1 MSKLTAYTVEL
12 YKADKRIKKDERYGR
27 NRVGMR
33 FIEVK
38 DFAPVTRDFINTV
51 AEEYRAKGYFA
62 KVSETFVTRKNMMS
76 GKEFQERYDTP
87 SFCSPSSE
95 SYWSM

>member
-1 MSKLTAYTVEL
+1 MSKLTAYTIEL

-33 FIEVK
+33 FVS
-38 DFAPVTRDFINTV
+38 VRDFDPCTKDYINTV
-51 AEEYRAKGYFA
+51 ASADRRAGYIV
-62 KVSETFVTRKNMMS
+62 KVFETYVTRKNLMG

-87 SFCSPSSE
+87 YYCSPSSE
-95 SYWSM
+95 TYWSM

>member
-33 FIEVK
+33 FVEVK
-38 DFAPVTRDFINTV
+38 DFAPVTQDFINTV
-51 AEEYRAKGYFA
+51 AEEYRAKGYFV

-76 GKEFQERYDTP
+76 GKEFQERYDTLY
-87 SFCSPSSE
+87 FCSPSSE

>member
-27 NRVGMR
+27 NKVGMR
-33 FIEVK
+33 FVK
-38 DFAPVTRDFINTV
+38 VMDFDPVTKDYILTVQRDFEAAGYFVKV
-51 AEEYRAKGYFA
+51 AETY
-62 KVSETFVTRKNMMS
+62 VTRKNLVG

-87 SFCSPSSE
+87 SYCSPSSE